1 MQYDNT
7 NRGVLFK
14 NNRKETEKHPDY
26 TGKINVNGEDFDISA
41 WLKEG
46 KNGKF
51 FSMSVKPP
59 YQKPETHKGMNSQGD
74 VPSGRDDMDDEIP
87 F

>member
-1 MQYDNT
+1 MTRQYDDT

-14 NNRKETEKHPDY
+14 NHKKETEKHPDY
-26 TGKINVNGEDFDISA
+26 TGRINVNGTDWRLAA

-51 FSMSVKPP
+51 LSLSVSEQTEKREPASSNTP
-59 YQKPETHKGMNSQGD
+59 ID
-74 VPSGRDDMDDEIP
+74 LDDEVP